1 MELYRTSVYGS
12 NECRYGVLNNLD
24 SHILRGGRMR
34 EITIILIILI
44 TAIIIWMPRKGDKR

>member
-24 SHILRGGRMR
+24 VHILRGGCMR

-44 TAIIIWMPRKGDKR
+44 TALIIWMPRKGDKR